1 MIYRSLLQ
9 DVEIPDL
16 PSHGGED
23 VVTQGDESCGVRL
36 AAALRARGGRDG
48 ADAGVGWVTG
58 RGEDAG
64 PNGDP

>member
-1 MIYRSLLQ
+1 MIYRSLLR

-16 PSHGGED
+16 PSHGSEE
-23 VVTQGDESCGVRL
+23 VVTQRDEPCGVRL

-58 RGEDAG
+58 RGEGAG
-64 PNGDP
+64 PDGHP